1 MWERFSSLS
10 NQEKKN
16 KKLKI
21 PILNNFNFFFFI
33 INIPESK
40 WKESVWEKGHFFYY
54 LQING
59 HKNIWMRRK
68 NIEKLI
74 IISKEISMIFLSL
87 LLFLSVVKRKLP
99 RCCIATPMTRNTEW
113 FRRIHVFF
121 LRIGTC
127 SIWSWRFT
135 HVYSLCFVVSGRF
148 EAFYSAIILDILTKL
163 LLLLLLFSFS
173 IIAVTEGVLDGKTIF
188 DSCEAFVDLL
198 PACLF
203 TKL

>member
-54 LQING
+54 IQING

-135 HVYSLCFVVSGRF
+135 HVFLMLCCFRQIRSILLSNHTWYSNKAIVVVVVVFLFYYCCYWRSSRWKDNFRF
-148 EAFYSAIILDILTKL
+148 MRSFCWFTSCL
-163 LLLLLLFSFS
+163 L
-173 IIAVTEGVLDGKTIF
+173 VH
-188 DSCEAFVDLL
+188 
-198 PACLF
+198 
-203 TKL
+203 